1 MAWNAAAAPELRF
14 NNQALN
20 FVQFAFVAIRSVLMK
35 NFSIDFVANEPASL
49 LNNFPKGV
57 LPKRTDYH
65 WGRQEVM

>member
-35 NFSIDFVANEPASL
+35 NFSIDFVANEL
-49 LNNFPKGV
+49 RF
-57 LPKRTDYH
+57 
-65 WGRQEVM
+65 